1 MAREIRSLFRNHP
14 RYRQMRKDSRIL

>member
-14 RYRQMRKDSRIL
+14 LYRQMWKDSRIL

>member
-14 RYRQMRKDSRIL
+14 LYRQMRKDSRIL